1 MSEAP
6 RKTTNALPDGASPV
20 TLGAAYSTPP
30 THDESGSRGRV
41 NTGPGRMLV
50 AVYGLFA
57 LAATGRSI
65 MQIAQSFDKAPVP
78 YLLSAL
84 AAVIYIVATVA
95 LARGNHASVRLA
107 RATITFELAGVL
119 IVGLWSVLQPSAFHD
134 KTVWSHFGQGYG
146 FVPLIL
152 PIVGLWWL
160 RRNATR

>member
-1 MSEAP
+1 MPELSSTPTESREQASQSG
-6 RKTTNALPDGASPV
+6 RSDASTVEGGQASP
-20 TLGAAYSTPP
+20 T
-30 THDESGSRGRV
+30 GRV

-65 MQIAQSFDKAPVP
+65 MQIAQSFGKAPVP

-84 AAVIYIVATVA
+84 AAIIYIVATVA